1 MLFAGFGFQVV
12 YLLIAL
18 LIGLTF
24 HEASHALVANALG
37 DPTPK
42 KAGRLSLNPLAHLD
56 PYGSLMILLVGLGWG
71 KPVQIDAEKLR
82 PGPKIGMALVAIAG
96 PISNIL
102 LAAVFAIP
110 LRLHLVSLLPQKI
123 FEFNFGELGY
133 HAFYFSVGQLVLFIV
148 WLSLALAIFNL
159 IPLTP
164 LDGSR
169 LWQIVLPTKWY
180 YQFARVEYI
189 GLFLVLGLIL
199 SDRFFGT
206 NILARILFPPIG
218 FLWQMLVGMSPPFQ
232 F

>member
-1 MLFAGFGFQVV
+1 MLFAGLGFQIV
-12 YLLIAL
+12 YLLVAL
-18 LIGLTF
+18 LVGLTI
-24 HEASHALVANALG
+24 HEASHALVATWLG

-56 PYGSLMILLVGLGWG
+56 PYGALMILLIGLGWG
-71 KPVQIDAEKLR
+71 KPVQIDAEKLK

-96 PISNIL
+96 PISNLI
-102 LAAVFAIP
+102 LAAVFAFP

-123 FEFNFGELGY
+123 FGFDFGEFGY
-133 HAFYFSVGQLVLFIV
+133 QALYFSFGQLLLFIV

-169 LWQIVLPTKWY
+169 LWQIILPTKWY
-180 YQFARVEYI
+180 YQFARFEYV
-189 GLFLVLGLIL
+189 GLLLVIGLIL

-206 NILARILFPPIG
+206 NILARILIPPIG
-218 FLWQMLVGMSPPFQ
+218 FLWQLLVGMSPPFQ